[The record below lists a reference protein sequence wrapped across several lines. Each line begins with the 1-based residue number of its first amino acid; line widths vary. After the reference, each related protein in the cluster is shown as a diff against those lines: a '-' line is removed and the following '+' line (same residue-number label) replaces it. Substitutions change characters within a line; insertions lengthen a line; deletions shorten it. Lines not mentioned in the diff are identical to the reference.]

1 MAAGPFRAGAKQ
13 GIGARTKARAVA
25 LLLAAALPAHA
36 QFVVR
41 TWLPWRTIET
51 RHFEFHYPLPLEE
64 WTRHIAARADAI
76 DSAVTRVVGFTP
88 SAKTQV
94 VVDNPYSIANG
105 SAWPFLGRPIIN
117 LWATPPDPRDDIG
130 EFRDWGEMLVSHEF
144 GHIAHLTRPS
154 RNTLYTELWRAL
166 PVQIGPL
173 AENAPRWVIEGYA
186 TFIEGRVTG
195 SGRPHGVWRPALLRQ
210 LALEGQLPRYESL
223 NSSGAFEGGAFAYLV
238 GSAFLEWLAEQHG
251 DSSLILV
258 WRRMSARQTRSFDDA
273 FRGVFGEGPAS
284 VYGRFTVDVTE
295 RALAARRAM
304 GVRADTGAIVQ
315 RLSWY
320 TGDPAISPDG
330 KRVAIVVRSQ
340 TLPSRVVVW
349 GTASEPDTGRAK
361 RDSIL
366 LAHDSAD
373 VPAKPIYPPPKRVIA
388 SLKRNAGSPY
398 ESPRFLR
405 DGRILLSRNTA
416 RGDGSLVPDLYL
428 WDVGRSSV
436 HRVTH
441 GAALTDADP
450 LPNGRGAIATRCRS
464 GWCELVAVSLD
475 DGAVRVIDEG
485 GPEESYFRPRVS
497 PGGTK
502 AVVSVHTRDGW
513 RLRLVSLA
521 TGTATPVVGLENVDA
536 YDAAWLDSTSI
547 VTTTNATGVPQLER
561 VDLATHERAQ
571 MTNVLGAAVGAEPS
585 RADSSVWFLSLYS
598 RGYDLRRIPSKSQMA
613 LGALADAVLTPAAAI
628 APAARTAFALN
639 PVTAP
644 RPYGLEPRLF
654 RWLPLPRADADG
666 VGGELA
672 LSSRDLIGRTALTLR
687 GAWGSPAEWRGGA
700 ASAAWFGTRPALRLD
715 LFGATQRTSAL
726 ANDVETP
733 RFDSRL
739 VGGSAMLD
747 GALSYDAWA
756 FRYRAGGSVAD
767 LSLENPN
774 TELVPREATTRAIG
788 FADASLGAV
797 QRTDAATFTESLGG
811 RGMAGAEFNAPV
823 RRIVA
828 TAALSVSG
836 PGVVPLSLSSTY
848 ARVNADAPV
857 FEQPA
862 IGGGPVTL
870 IPTSVL
876 SQRLEMPV
884 LPSAISVGPS
894 AFVYRVSLDTRPLA
908 LYWWQGSA
916 ESLVCASLCPQ
927 VESRFVRWNRVA
939 GAEWTAS
946 FASIPMAGTPPV
958 RARIGLGES
967 IDAPL
972 RHRIVAY
979 VGVALDP

>member
-25 LLLAAALPAHA
+25 LLFTAALPAHA

-76 DSAVTRVVGFTP
+76 DSAVAHVVGFTP

-94 VVDNPYSIANG
+94 VVDNPYSISNG
-105 SAWPFLGRPIIN
+105 SAWPFLGQPIIN
-117 LWATPPDPRDDIG
+117 LWAMPPDPRDDIG

-144 GHIAHLTRPS
+144 GHIAHLSRPS
-154 RNTLYTELWRAL
+154 RSMLYTEWWRAL
-166 PVQIGPL
+166 PVQIGPI
-173 AENAPRWVIEGYA
+173 ADRAPRWVIEGYA

-195 SGRPHGVWRPALLRQ
+195 SGRPHGVWRPALVRQ
-210 LALEGQLPRYESL
+210 LALEGQLPRYENL
-223 NSSGAFEGGAFAYLV
+223 NSSGAFEGGSFAYLV
-238 GSAFLEWLAEQHG
+238 GSAFLEWLADQQG

-258 WRRMSARQTRSFDDA
+258 WRRMSARVNRSFDDA
-273 FRGVFGEGPAS
+273 FRGVFGEGPAT

-304 GVRADTGAIVQ
+304 GVRGDTGAIVQ

-320 TGDPAISPDG
+320 TGDPAISADG
-330 KRVAIVVRSQ
+330 KRVAIVLRSQ

-349 GTASEPDTGRAK
+349 GTSNEPDTGRAK

-366 LAHDSAD
+366 LARDSAD
-373 VPAKPIYPPPKRVIA
+373 VPAKAIYPPPRHVIA
-388 SLKRNAGSPY
+388 SLKPIAGSAY
-398 ESPRFLR
+398 DSPRFLR

-416 RGDGSLVPDLYL
+416 RGDGSLVPDLYI
-428 WDVGRSSV
+428 WNVDRSSV
-436 HRVTH
+436 HRITH
-441 GAALTDADP
+441 GAALTDPDP
-450 LPNGRGAIATRCRS
+450 LPNGRTAVATRCRS

-475 DGAVRVIDEG
+475 DGAVRVVDQG

-497 PGGTK
+497 PDGTR
-502 AVVSVHTRDGW
+502 AIVSVHTRVGW
-513 RLRLVSLA
+513 RLRVVDLSS
-521 TGTATPVVGLENVDA
+521 GTATPVASLENADA

-561 VDLATHERAQ
+561 VSLVTHDRAQ
-571 MTNVLGAAVGAEPS
+571 LTNVLGAAVAAEPS

-598 RGYDLRRIPSKSQMA
+598 RGYDLRRIASKSLLA
-613 LGALADAVLTPAAAI
+613 LGGAADATLTPAAAI
-628 APAARTAFALN
+628 TRAIRPAFALN

-654 RWLPLPRADADG
+654 RWLPLPRTDADG
-666 VGGELA
+666 AGAELA
-672 LSSRDLIGRTALTLR
+672 LSSRDIIGRSALMLR
-687 GAWGSPAEWRGGA
+687 GAFGSPAEWRGGA
-700 ASAAWFGTRPALRLD
+700 ASAAWFGTRPGFRLD

-726 ANDVETP
+726 ANDVPTP

-739 VGGSAMLD
+739 VGGSAMVD
-747 GALSYDAWA
+747 GSLSYDAWA
-756 FRYRAGGSVAD
+756 FRYRVGGSVAD

-774 TELVPREATTRAIG
+774 AEFVPRETTTRAIA
-788 FADASLGAV
+788 FADASVGAV
-797 QRTDAATFTESLGG
+797 QHTDAATFSESLGA
-811 RGMAGAEFNAPV
+811 RGTAGGEFNSPV
-823 RRIVA
+823 RRVVA
-828 TAALSVSG
+828 TGALSVSG
-836 PGVVPLSLSSTY
+836 RGVVPLSVSSTY
-848 ARVNADAPV
+848 ARVNLDAPV

-884 LPSAISVGPS
+884 LPSAISVGSS
-894 AFVYRVSLDTRPLA
+894 AFVYRAALDTRPLA
-908 LYWWQGSA
+908 LYWWAGSTA
-916 ESLVCASLCPQ
+916 PAGET
-927 VESRFVRWNRVA
+927 FTRWNRVA
-939 GAEWTAS
+939 GAEWTGS

-958 RARIGLGES
+958 RARIGVGES
-967 IDAPL
+967 IDVPL
-972 RHRIVAY
+972 RHRLVAY